1 MAYGCHIDAR
11 LFQSSLDCLPGCLV
25 DCMISIPT
33 SISMPMPMSIHL
45 DISIPMYI
53 YIHIYHV
60 LQEAGSRNVG
70 YHFEP

>member
-25 DCMISIPT
+25 DCMISGPT

-53 YIHIYHV
+53 YIYIHISC
-60 LQEAGSRNVG
+60 LAGSWLKKCWV
-70 YHFEP
+70 PL